1 MKNSFRVFALM
12 LVALFAI
19 AFVGCGGDD
28 EDEAVEELTGRYT
41 ATEMSAELGGVSVVL
56 RPPDLFG
63 QLTLGSKGGPWSLT
77 YFIPQSDVFPESDRF
92 DQSGTTWI
100 ANGTD
105 LWLDEEPI
113 AYTWDGTYLIFSLIE
128 DGVTIRL
135 KWQKT

>member
-12 LVALFAI
+12 LVALFSV
-19 AFVGCGGDD
+19 AFIGCGGDD
-28 EDEAVEELTGRYT
+28 EDEAVDELTGRYT
-41 ATEMSAELGGVSVVL
+41 ATEMIVEVGGVSVVV

-63 QLTLGSKGGPWSLT
+63 QLTLGSRGGSWSLT
-77 YFIPQSDVFPESDRF
+77 ILFPESDRI

-105 LWLDEEPI
+105 LWLDEEPTS
-113 AYTWDGTYLIFSLIE
+113 YTWDGTNLIFSFIE
-128 DGVTIRL
+128 DGLTLRL